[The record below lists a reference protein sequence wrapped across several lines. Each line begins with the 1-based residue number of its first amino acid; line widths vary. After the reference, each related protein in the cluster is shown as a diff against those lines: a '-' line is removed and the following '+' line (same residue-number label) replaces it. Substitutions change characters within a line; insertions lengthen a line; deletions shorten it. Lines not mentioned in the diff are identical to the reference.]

1 MIGGFFKV
9 PCYAYSEY
17 ENVYN
22 LAVNYN
28 GSISE
33 ENIFALNVN
42 ELGTEKANIVASLT
56 SELMMLKN
64 SFTTKFY
71 NKVENSDL
79 SIEKKSEYKN
89 GYDCQYS
96 VNQGEETLYKISF
109 NFVIKYASDEIYDF
123 AWGLENQDSTPNYE
137 YNYKFLTVDI
147 IQKTRVKTGTFIE
160 LENNEY
166 TSLNNYLWWYVY
178 NILKTNL
185 GQSVADN
192 LTKPSYSYNYITSE
206 KRLHSNAERVYNEHG
221 YYVHSF
227 STTFDNLNKEIY
239 FYQTEARRE
248 IWYAIILT
256 ASVLSVAVCLL
267 INRYKEK
274 KENIGNGNFE

>member
-1 MIGGFFKV
+1 M

-42 ELGTEKANIVASLT
+42 ELGTEKANVVAGLT

-64 SFTTKFY
+64 GFITKFY

-147 IQKTRVKTGTFIE
+147 IQRTRVKTGTLIE

-192 LTKPSYSYNYITSE
+192 LTKPSYSYNYITSA
-206 KRLHSNAERVYNEHG
+206 KRLHSNAERMYNEHG

-248 IWYAIILT
+248 IWYAIILV
-256 ASVLSVAVCLL
+256 ASVLTVAVCL
-267 INRYKEK
+267 IVNHYKEK
-274 KENIGNGNFE
+274 KENTSNGHFE